1 MQLITRKALG
11 WPTSAAPLQA
21 TTKGVKVHWAG
32 KEVSSA
38 LAKDH
43 NRCIALW
50 RDIREAHLA
59 NVHENYSDV
68 AYNYAACVHGY
79 VMEGRGTGR
88 RTGANGDQ
96 ALNRAHYAVLAL
108 IGENGLNDITDE
120 LLHALRD
127 AIEHLQAHGAGKEV
141 KGHKDGKAT
150 ACPGPDLYAWVQKG
164 APRPGGKS
172 AVGSTH
178 TVKAGD
184 TLTAIAKRY
193 GTSVDAIASASAL
206 KDPDRLTVGQRL
218 TIPGGGKPAAPKPRP
233 VRPVVDLSRLVAAA
247 RSDPPKRGTPV
258 SYAGVE
264 IVEDALVK
272 EGLLARSLADGHF
285 GTATKAAY
293 GLWQM
298 RCGWRGDDAD
308 GIPGK
313 ASLTKLGKRRGFD
326 VKE

>member
-1 MQLITRKALG
+1 MQLVTRQQLG

-32 KEVSSA
+32 KEVSAA

-50 RDIREAHLA
+50 RAIREAHLA
-59 NVHENYSDV
+59 NVQENYSDV

-79 VMEGRGTGR
+79 VLEGRGTGR

-96 ALNRAHYAVLAL
+96 ALNRAHYAVLGL
-108 IGENGLNDITDE
+108 IGEEGLNGLTDE
-120 LLHALRD
+120 LLNAIRD
-127 AIEHLQAHGAGKEV
+127 AIEHLQGHGAGGEI
-141 KGHKDGKAT
+141 KGHRDGKAT
-150 ACPGPDLYAWVQKG
+150 KCPGDRLYAWVKQG
-164 APRPGGKS
+164 APRP
-172 AVGSTH
+172 
-178 TVKAGD
+178 KADVPATG
-184 TLTAIAKRY
+184 TA
-193 GTSVDAIASASAL
+193 
-206 KDPDRLTVGQRL
+206 
-218 TIPGGGKPAAPKPRP
+218 
-233 VRPVVDLSRLVAAA
+233 RPVVDLSRLLAAA
-247 RSDPPKRGTPV
+247 RADPPKKGTPV
-258 SYAGVE
+258 SYAGVQT
-264 IVEDALVK
+264 VEAALVE
-272 EGLLARSLADGHF
+272 EGLLAKSLADGHF

-308 GIPGK
+308 GLPGK